1 MSVADASDPPKPG
14 VPTTSAPADPFERR
28 RRDGYLISDDR
39 HRLDLDRIA
48 GWLAVSYW
56 ASDRD
61 RAAIERSIAM
71 SRTYGL
77 YEPGGTQVGLTRVT
91 TDDVSFAWIGDVVV
105 AEPQRGIGL
114 GTWMVGT
121 VVEHLRSLG
130 VPRFL
135 LGTRDAHGVYARLGF
150 EPLRVPE
157 IYMEIDE
164 RPTRPS
170 RTDVR
175 A

>member
-1 MSVADASDPPKPG
+1 MSVANSSDAPKPG
-14 VPTTSAPADPFERR
+14 EPTAAPADPFERR

-39 HRLDLDRIA
+39 QRLDLDRIA
-48 GWLAVSYW
+48 AWLARSYW

-61 RAAIERSIAM
+61 RTTIERSIAA
-71 SRTYGL
+71 SRTYGV
-77 YEPGGTQVGLTRVT
+77 YTADGTQVGLARVT
-91 TDDVSFAWIGDVVV
+91 TDDASFAWIGDVVID
-105 AEPQRGIGL
+105 ETERGNGL
-114 GTWMVGT
+114 GTWLVGA
-121 VVEHLRSLG
+121 VVEHLRALG